1 MWVLRFLITA
11 LSVFGAA
18 LAGNWVGNAL
28 HELTTGKLGPQMR
41 LSHTNA
47 EGEMVIG
54 ANIVITNFVPALLAA
69 AIGKPRWLYALA
81 GGIMAS
87 ALISDRFEQRVWSL
101 LQPERAES

>member
-1 MWVLRFLITA
+1 MRMLRFLLTP

-18 LAGNWVGNAL
+18 LAGNRIGNAL
-28 HELTTGKLGPQMR
+28 HELITGELGPQMR

-47 EGEMVIG
+47 QGEMVIG
-54 ANIVITNFVPALLAA
+54 ANIVITNFAPAVLAA

-81 GGIMAS
+81 GGIIAS
-87 ALISDRFEQRVWSL
+87 ALLSDRFEQRAWAL